1 MKLIYLVRHC
11 EASGQSF
18 ESRLTE
24 KGKVQAKELR
34 RFFEAVPLERI
45 ICSPYKR
52 TEESCKEI
60 SESKNIHIEHD
71 TRLKERV
78 LSKVE
83 IPDWKEKLYQS
94 FLEPNM
100 KLTGGE
106 SSFEAAQRGIAVI
119 KDVLEHEVATTLIVT
134 HGNLMALILNYFDN
148 SYGFETWRS
157 LTNPDVYCL
166 VYDKNQMNIERIW
179 EQK

>member
-24 KGKVQAKELR
+24 KGKVQAKELL
-34 RFFEAVPLERI
+34 RFFESIPLERI

-60 SESKNIHIEHD
+60 AQSKNIHIEHD
-71 TRLKERV
+71 SRLKERV

-94 FLEPNM
+94 FLEPDM

-119 KDVLEHEVATTLIVT
+119 KDVLEREETTTLIVT
-134 HGNLMALILNYFDN
+134 HGNLMALILNDFDS

-157 LTNPDVYCL
+157 LTTVSYTHLTLPTMAV
-166 VYDKNQMNIERIW
+166 V
-179 EQK
+179 